1 MWKFRNFPATLFL
14 REINFGWFQMVE
26 SVILTILGVSNFEFL
41 DIFEIFKYKI
51 PTKAKFKAYKVGEI
65 VVFDLLKAA
74 KIDFT

>member
-1 MWKFRNFPATLFL
+1 
-14 REINFGWFQMVE
+14 MVE

-41 DIFEIFKYKI
+41 DIFEIFKCEI
-51 PTKAKFKAYKVGEI
+51 STKTNFKAYKVGEI